1 MCRDTC
7 EIAYNNIMKDQ
18 RGGGGE
24 RRRPI
29 DRDHVCKGHNQC
41 WTNIGDGCS

>member
-18 RGGGGE
+18 RGGGNSMPKCEKDVGPLIE
-24 RRRPI
+24 TMYAK
-29 DRDHVCKGHNQC
+29 DT
-41 WTNIGDGCS
+41 TNVGPT